1 MVPTNY
7 TKIWELNLDVA
18 ITKHNPKLQLINVIQ
33 EKAQLI
39 FVRILLLIKFSFQ

>member
-33 EKAQLI
+33 EKNGAKINLLTYII
-39 FVRILLLIKFSFQ
+39 FIC